1 MAKSPARQSYLYKG
15 PVTPLEVPGHETK
28 MLFPGTSYRDL
39 PTDSDIVKNLI
50 ARKLLIAEDLS
61 ATAGAATPVTTTLT
75 EGA

>member
-1 MAKSPARQSYLYKG
+1 MAKSPASAKQPYLYKG
-15 PVTPLEVPGHETK
+15 PVTPLEIEGHEAK

-50 ARKLLIAEDLS
+50 ARKLLVAED
-61 ATAGAATPVTTTLT
+61 GAASAKPVIPATT